1 MAWTVVVV
9 VEIEGNEQRESV
21 GLGNGSETG

>member
-9 VEIEGNEQRESV
+9 VETEGNEQRESV
-21 GLGNGSETG
+21 ELGNGSETG